1 MDLRLRNCVKF
12 RSPYLKSR
20 VTGAD
25 IGAVPAVTPRSPDQI
40 MKTRKRKPPVG
51 KRASRP
57 AQRRGPKRRAVAGR
71 KRPVPAAAVTAALSL
86 AAECTV
92 AEADSLKTALVRLLP
107 ESRPVSLHIG
117 SLRRIDTAGVQLL
130 AAFARDRRAAGRRI
144 EWLGRAPVLDAAAT
158 LLGLRG
164 MLGLPAEDDR

>member
-1 MDLRLRNCVKF
+1 
-12 RSPYLKSR
+12 
-20 VTGAD
+20 
-25 IGAVPAVTPRSPDQI
+25 

-51 KRASRP
+51 KRAPRP
-57 AQRRGPKRRAVAGR
+57 AQHRGRKRRAAAGR
-71 KRPVPAAAVTAALSL
+71 KQPVPAAADAPALSL

-107 ESRPVSLHIG
+107 ESRPVSLHVG

-130 AAFARDRRAAGRRI
+130 AAFARDRRAAGCRI
-144 EWLGRAPVLDAAAT
+144 EWRGRAPVLDAAAT

-164 MLGLPAEDDR
+164 MLGLGAEDEALVAEDDR